1 MEGGLPGPHH
11 FGQRGGIGD
20 GLPAPAFH
28 LFGAGAGVFV
38 PALVVPEDPTV
49 AIGHPAK
56 LGDRI
61 GQAPEQPLAFA
72 PGLFGPAAAPHFP
85 GQDGDPDQGQD
96 QGQRY
101 GRHQPGL
108 PAQVLAGLED
118 HLLGPPGFQD
128 PIVGPVPPDG
138 RQGVVDVLEQAGI
151 AFPGW
156 D

>member
-61 GQAPEQPLAFA
+61 GQAPEQPLA
-72 PGLFGPAAAPHFP
+72 
-85 GQDGDPDQGQD
+85 
-96 QGQRY
+96 
-101 GRHQPGL
+101 
-108 PAQVLAGLED
+108 GLED